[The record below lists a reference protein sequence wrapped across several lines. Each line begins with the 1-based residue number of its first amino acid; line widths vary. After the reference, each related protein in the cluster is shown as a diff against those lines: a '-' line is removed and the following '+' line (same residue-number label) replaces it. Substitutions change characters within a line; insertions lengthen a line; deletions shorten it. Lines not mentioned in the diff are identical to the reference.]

1 MVQDET
7 EMDKIKVE
15 DIGDMLGRYMQQTGW
30 TKLCLLLDYDG
41 YGDQFISEVLI
52 MMTVLRTL
60 APHGS
65 HPDLTVL
72 PENTR
77 AVLQR
82 LADMPEVP
90 IHIPVIISADFCDCA
105 GVCCRDHWALHP
117 RHQK

>member
-1 MVQDET
+1 
-7 EMDKIKVE
+7 MDKISVE
-15 DIGDMLGRYMQQTGW
+15 DIGDMLGKYMQQTGW

-41 YGDQFISEVLI
+41 YDFHLCSSLLM

-72 PENTR
+72 PADTR

-82 LADMPEVP
+82 LADMPEVKLRFVSVFSP
-90 IHIPVIISADFCDCA
+90 AC
-105 GVCCRDHWALHP
+105 
-117 RHQK
+117 